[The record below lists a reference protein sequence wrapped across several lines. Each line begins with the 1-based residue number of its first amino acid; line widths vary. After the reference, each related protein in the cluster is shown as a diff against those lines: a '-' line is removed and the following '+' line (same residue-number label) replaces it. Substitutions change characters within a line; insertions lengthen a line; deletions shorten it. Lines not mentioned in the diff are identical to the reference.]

1 MKVASGT
8 DRGSVGV
15 LVSNA
20 QAGDESA
27 FAELV
32 RLHQNRAVAYA
43 TAILGD
49 YQLGQDAAQEAFV
62 DAFRKLRSLQEPG
75 AFGSWLRTIV
85 FKHCDRMTRGKRL
98 PLSGLESALDL
109 ASPAQSPHDVLEA
122 RENRGRVRDAIAT
135 LSGLSSRPCSCSTWV
150 AARTRRSPH
159 FLASRATPSR
169 RGSTL
174 PGSTSNGIWMTSSED
189 RKARNRRRTRR
200 LRRRLPA

>member
-49 YQLGQDAAQEAFV
+49 YRLGQDAAQEAFV

-98 PLSGLESALDL
+98 PLSGLESALEL

-135 LSGLSSRPCSCSTWV
+135 LSGAQQQCRAPVLHGWLLARGGRHISWRHEQHRQD
-150 AARTRRSPH
+150 AA
-159 FLASRATPSR
+159 
-169 RGSTL
+169 
-174 PGSTSNGIWMTSSED
+174 
-189 RKARNRRRTRR
+189 
-200 LRRRLPA
+200 LRCQAAPQTAYG